1 MSSKKY
7 KFVRKVRKIKK
18 YGWLKLK
25 ITVAT
30 SVVLS
35 GVFLLLLIVT
45 CIGNVTSAILALGG
59 SSGGSGESIRGCKD
73 ISGEVLAWQQ
83 VITDQCR
90 QWMWTEEYVPVVMA
104 ICMVESGGRSVDI
117 MQCSE
122 SSFNTQYS
130 HSPGSIAST
139 EYSIQVGVRTLKS
152 LLDLVGCNGLYDTE
166 H

>member
-45 CIGNVTSAILALGG
+45 CIGNVTSAILASAVVQGDRVNLSVAAKIFLARFLRG
-59 SSGGSGESIRGCKD
+59 SK
-73 ISGEVLAWQQ
+73 L
-83 VITDQCR
+83 
-90 QWMWTEEYVPVVMA
+90 
-104 ICMVESGGRSVDI
+104 
-117 MQCSE
+117 
-122 SSFNTQYS
+122 
-130 HSPGSIAST
+130 
-139 EYSIQVGVRTLKS
+139 
-152 LLDLVGCNGLYDTE
+152 
-166 H
+166 